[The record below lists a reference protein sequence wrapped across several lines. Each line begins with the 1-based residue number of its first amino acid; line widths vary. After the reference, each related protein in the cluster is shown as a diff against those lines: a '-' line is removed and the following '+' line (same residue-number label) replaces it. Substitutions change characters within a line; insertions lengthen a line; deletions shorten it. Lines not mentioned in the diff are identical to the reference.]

1 MNSALLF
8 SFCLFFNLFSF
19 NLKHKFSLLLKSNFS
34 SFFSNSLLFC
44 KLLQMLL
51 CFLKVFVRQK
61 FLSYDESV
69 FWFFSCHH
77 CSFVCIV
84 NSTSIFQ
91 FIIFFMQFK
100 LRSRIKL
107 FLSRIWSV
115 FKIFIQAFLK
125 VRIVIFQI
133 RRGLSI

>member
-19 NLKHKFSLLLKSNFS
+19 NLKHKFSLFLKSNFS

-69 FWFFSCHH
+69 FWFLSCHH

-84 NSTSIFQ
+84 YSTSIFQ
-91 FIIFFMQFK
+91 IIFFMQFK
-100 LRSRIKL
+100 LCSWIKL

-115 FKIFIQAFLK
+115 FKIFIQSFLK
-125 VRIVIFQI
+125 MRIVIFQI